1 MFFILGGFSYLLNDG
16 LKLLDGKFQK
26 GHLLSFNL
34 HSVLSI
40 VMKSVRILVCP
51 CRSVEECVLEGLFHP
66 FVEGILLDA
75 TPTLWYGGVVLQ
87 YAVVIIVLVVITLLW
102 YPLRS

>member
-1 MFFILGGFSYLLNDG
+1 M
-16 LKLLDGKFQK
+16 LDGKFQK
-26 GHLLSFNL
+26 GQLLSFKL

-51 CRSVEECVLEGLFHP
+51 CRNVDHP
-66 FVEGILLDA
+66 ILLDA
-75 TPTLWYGGVVLQ
+75 TPTLCFGGVVLQ

-102 YPLRS
+102 YPLIS

>member
-1 MFFILGGFSYLLNDG
+1 M
-16 LKLLDGKFQK
+16 LDGKFQK
-26 GHLLSFNL
+26 GQLLSFKL

-51 CRSVEECVLEGLFHP
+51 CRNVDHP

-75 TPTLWYGGVVLQ
+75 TPTLCFGGVVLQ

-102 YPLRS
+102 YPLIS